1 MKERELKIKYNEIV
15 KDANKSWNL
24 INSSSSDRIKK
35 NEEFVKMLESAK
47 KTEEL
52 ITRIEL
58 ITSVK
63 TSSYEVLNGF
73 NIITKKG
80 EK

>member
-35 NEEFVKMLESAK
+35 NEEFLKMVESSSK
-47 KTEEL
+47 INDL
-52 ITRIEL
+52 IKRIEL
-58 ITSVK
+58 ITSKKV
-63 TSSYEVLNGF
+63 TSYEVLNGF
-73 NIITKKG
+73 NIKNKKG
-80 EK
+80 